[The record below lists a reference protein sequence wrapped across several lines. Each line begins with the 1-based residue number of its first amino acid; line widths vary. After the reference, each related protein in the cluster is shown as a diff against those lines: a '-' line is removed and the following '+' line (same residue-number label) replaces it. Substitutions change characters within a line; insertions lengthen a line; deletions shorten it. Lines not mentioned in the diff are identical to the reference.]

1 MGSNSWGIELWD
13 QFSNVAA
20 HTLKGI
26 DFLDKYGNFV
36 KDRCAIEIEYATK
49 LRRLAKNYQPK
60 GKKGEDEDNEFT
72 SHQAFKNVLKET
84 SDLAGQ
90 REVVAENLQSTVI
103 SGINLLAKTLRDERK
118 KSLQE
123 GTDLQQNLSSQIAA
137 LDRAKKNYEK
147 AYREAEK
154 AIENYQRADADFN
167 LSRAEVE
174 KQRHNMTFKCA
185 QSDDA
190 KNEYANQLQKSNK
203 LQLSHF
209 QTSLPSVFN
218 KLQELD
224 EKRTQGI
231 KEYIRSAAD
240 VESQVAPIIAR
251 CLEGIVKAAE
261 SIKEKEDSI
270 KVIER
275 YQSGFQPP
283 GDFPFE
289 DLSKGDTD
297 STHNSQITNAINN
310 ATMKGTLGAKNLKK
324 RVGIFNIF
332 SSNKNTISSD
342 GTKDDF
348 SDLPPSQRKKKLMTK
363 IQEIQQK
370 LLQEQGARDG
380 LIKMKGV
387 YESNTVLGDPQTVQG
402 ELKEC
407 EHKLEKLK
415 NELRKYQLMLD
426 EVKTQQSAQHSPQT
440 NRNNHHQQNGG
451 NHRSSRHSNGS
462 NDDGD
467 DQVDDTRSLSSSSAS
482 PESGL
487 GTSHS
492 SLPGSGQ
499 GSTNDQH
506 INDDMYYDT
515 EPIQPLG
522 TCKALYPFDATSE
535 GSIPMAEGEELHVIE
550 LDQGDGWT
558 RVRRIM
564 SSNVVE
570 EGFVP
575 TSYIESTLYA

>member
-1 MGSNSWGIELWD
+1 MGTNSWGIELWD
-13 QFSNVAA
+13 QYNNISI
-20 HTLKGI
+20 HTSKGI
-26 DFLDKYGNFV
+26 DFLDKYGSFV
-36 KDRCAIEIEYATK
+36 KDRCAIEVEYAAK

-60 GKKGEDEDNEFT
+60 GKKGDEEDNEFT
-72 SHQAFKNVLKET
+72 SHQAYKSMLKET
-84 SDLAGQ
+84 IDLAGQ
-90 REVVAENLQSTVI
+90 REIVAENLQSQCI
-103 SGINLLAKTLRDERK
+103 AGINLLSKTLRDERK
-118 KSLQE
+118 KTLQE
-123 GTDLQQNLSSQIAA
+123 GQDLQQNLNAQLAA
-137 LDRAKKNYEK
+137 LDRAKRNYEK

-154 AIENYQRADADFN
+154 AVENYQKADADFN

-174 KQRHNMTFKCA
+174 KQRHNMTLKCA

-203 LQLSHF
+203 LQHSHF
-209 QTSLPSVFN
+209 QSSLPSVFN
-218 KLQELD
+218 RLQELD
-224 EKRTQGI
+224 EKRTQGL
-231 KEYIRSAAD
+231 KEFIRAAAN

-251 CLEGIVKAAE
+251 CLEGIVRASE
-261 SIKEKEDSI
+261 SINEKEDSF

-283 GDFPFE
+283 GDIPFE
-289 DLSKGDTD
+289 DLSKGDGE
-297 STHNSQITNAINN
+297 SQQISLPSNN
-310 ATMKGTLGAKNLKK
+310 NLTLKGTMGALKNKK
-324 RVGIFNIF
+324 RGGLFTIFGG
-332 SSNKNTISSD
+332 NKNTITAD
-342 GTKDDF
+342 GMKDDF
-348 SDLPPSQRKKKLMTK
+348 SDLPPQQRRKKLQSK

-370 LLQEQGARDG
+370 IYQEQGARDG

-387 YESNTVLGDPQTVQG
+387 YESNALLGDPQTVQG

-415 NELRKYQLMLD
+415 NELRKYQILLED
-426 EVKTQQSAQHSPQT
+426 IKQQPSQHSPQT
-440 NRNNHHQQNGG
+440 NRITHNNHQNGG
-451 NHRSSRHSNGS
+451 HANNNHRSSRHSNGS
-462 NDDGD
+462 NEDGD
-467 DQVDDTRSLSSSSAS
+467 DAVDDARSLSSSSAS

-499 GSTNDQH
+499 GSNNDNH
-506 INDDMYYDT
+506 NDYDY
-515 EPIQPLG
+515 ESDPLPPLG

-558 RVRRIM
+558 RVRRM
-564 SSNVVE
+564 VGSNMIE